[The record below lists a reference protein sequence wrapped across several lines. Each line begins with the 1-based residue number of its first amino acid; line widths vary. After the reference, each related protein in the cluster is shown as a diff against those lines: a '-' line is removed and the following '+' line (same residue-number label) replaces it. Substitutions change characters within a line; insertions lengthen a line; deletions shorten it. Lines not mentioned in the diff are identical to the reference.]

1 MSMKSIAVRLAPN
14 LELEGRGFCD
24 PGEPRNKAI
33 ITARNYGAEGYIR
46 VHPSGFIQALIR
58 SGELIQVDS
67 EDRETGRPP
76 SKPANGRRKT
86 PGTKRRKTGSSGRRA
101 R

>member
-1 MSMKSIAVRLAPN
+1 MKMKSIAVRLAPN

-24 PGEPRNKAI
+24 PGEPRNTAI
-33 ITARNYGAEGYIR
+33 ITAHNYGPEGYIR

-67 EDRETGRPP
+67 GDRETGRTTT
-76 SKPANGRRKT
+76 KPANGRRKT
-86 PGTKRRKTGSSGRRA
+86 PGIKRHKTGSSGRRA

>member
-1 MSMKSIAVRLAPN
+1 MSMKSIAVKLAPN

-24 PGEPRNKAI
+24 PSEPRNEAI

-67 EDRETGRPP
+67 SDRETGRPP
-76 SKPANGRRKT
+76 SKPANGRRKS